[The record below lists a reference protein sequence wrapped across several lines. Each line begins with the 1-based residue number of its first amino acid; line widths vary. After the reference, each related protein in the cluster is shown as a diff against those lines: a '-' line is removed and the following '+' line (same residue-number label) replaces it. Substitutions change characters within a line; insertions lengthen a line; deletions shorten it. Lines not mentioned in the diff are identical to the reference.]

1 MTNIIK
7 CRFLDKDGEPR
18 GREYS
23 YKTEIPVEVGQI
35 VDVPA
40 PRQSDADSE
49 LKTKSVIVSQIN
61 VPEEEIATFADK
73 VKTVVFIRKMKRR
86 INKMHTTEQRREI
99 FKSCEKEML
108 FLHEIMGNK
117 NMSEILRPMIKEKF
131 MDMNYKMAEMYMEDI
146 GEVIQLLPRYA
157 VPSVI
162 ATLKLI
168 LEALEKDMTEKDKM
182 VAQEIKER
190 GAVAIIRHKIK

>member
-1 MTNIIK
+1 
-7 CRFLDKDGEPR
+7 
-18 GREYS
+18 
-23 YKTEIPVEVGQI
+23 
-35 VDVPA
+35 
-40 PRQSDADSE
+40 
-49 LKTKSVIVSQIN
+49 
-61 VPEEEIATFADK
+61 
-73 VKTVVFIRKMKRR
+73 
-86 INKMHTTEQRREI
+86 
-99 FKSCEKEML
+99 ML
-108 FLHEIMGNK
+108 FLNEMMGNK

>member
-1 MTNIIK
+1 MIK
-7 CRFLDKDGEPR
+7 
-18 GREYS
+18 
-23 YKTEIPVEVGQI
+23 VQ
-35 VDVPA
+35 
-40 PRQSDADSE
+40 
-49 LKTKSVIVSQIN
+49 
-61 VPEEEIATFADK
+61 
-73 VKTVVFIRKMKRR
+73 RR
-86 INKMHTTEQRREI
+86 INSVHTQEQKKEV
-99 FKSCEKEML
+99 FKNCQKEML
-108 FLHEIMGNK
+108 FIHEIMGNK

>member
-1 MTNIIK
+1 
-7 CRFLDKDGEPR
+7 
-18 GREYS
+18 
-23 YKTEIPVEVGQI
+23 
-35 VDVPA
+35 
-40 PRQSDADSE
+40 
-49 LKTKSVIVSQIN
+49 
-61 VPEEEIATFADK
+61 
-73 VKTVVFIRKMKRR
+73 
-86 INKMHTTEQRREI
+86 MHTTEQRREI

-131 MDMNYKMAEMYMEDI
+131 MDMNYKMAEMYMKDI

-157 VPSVI
+157 VPSV

>member
-1 MTNIIK
+1 
-7 CRFLDKDGEPR
+7 
-18 GREYS
+18 
-23 YKTEIPVEVGQI
+23 
-35 VDVPA
+35 
-40 PRQSDADSE
+40 
-49 LKTKSVIVSQIN
+49 
-61 VPEEEIATFADK
+61 
-73 VKTVVFIRKMKRR
+73 
-86 INKMHTTEQRREI
+86 MHTTEQRREI

-157 VPSVI
+157 VPPVI

-168 LEALEKDMTEKDKM
+168 LEALEKDMTEMDKT
-182 VAQEIKER
+182 VAQKIKER
-190 GAVAIIRHKIK
+190 GSVAITRHEIK

>member
-1 MTNIIK
+1 
-7 CRFLDKDGEPR
+7 
-18 GREYS
+18 
-23 YKTEIPVEVGQI
+23 
-35 VDVPA
+35 
-40 PRQSDADSE
+40 
-49 LKTKSVIVSQIN
+49 
-61 VPEEEIATFADK
+61 
-73 VKTVVFIRKMKRR
+73 
-86 INKMHTTEQRREI
+86 MHTTEQRREI

-182 VAQEIKER
+182 VAQKIKEQGVVAITRHEIKFKNYN
-190 GAVAIIRHKIK
+190 GKYLTIIYAVGYFP

>member
-1 MTNIIK
+1 
-7 CRFLDKDGEPR
+7 
-18 GREYS
+18 
-23 YKTEIPVEVGQI
+23 
-35 VDVPA
+35 
-40 PRQSDADSE
+40 
-49 LKTKSVIVSQIN
+49 
-61 VPEEEIATFADK
+61 
-73 VKTVVFIRKMKRR
+73 
-86 INKMHTTEQRREI
+86 MHTTEQRREI
-99 FKSCEKEML
+99 FKSCEKEIL
-108 FLHEIMGNK
+108 FINEIIGNK

-131 MDMNYKMAEMYMEDI
+131 MDMNYKMVEMYMEDI

-157 VPSVI
+157 VPPVI

>member
-1 MTNIIK
+1 
-7 CRFLDKDGEPR
+7 
-18 GREYS
+18 
-23 YKTEIPVEVGQI
+23 
-35 VDVPA
+35 
-40 PRQSDADSE
+40 
-49 LKTKSVIVSQIN
+49 
-61 VPEEEIATFADK
+61 
-73 VKTVVFIRKMKRR
+73 
-86 INKMHTTEQRREI
+86 MHTTEQRREI

-182 VAQEIKER
+182 VEQEIKER
-190 GAVAIIRHKIK
+190 GADAIIRHKIK

>member
-1 MTNIIK
+1 
-7 CRFLDKDGEPR
+7 
-18 GREYS
+18 
-23 YKTEIPVEVGQI
+23 
-35 VDVPA
+35 
-40 PRQSDADSE
+40 
-49 LKTKSVIVSQIN
+49 
-61 VPEEEIATFADK
+61 
-73 VKTVVFIRKMKRR
+73 
-86 INKMHTTEQRREI
+86 MHTTEQRREI

-146 GEVIQLLPRYA
+146 IQLLPRYA

>member
-1 MTNIIK
+1 
-7 CRFLDKDGEPR
+7 
-18 GREYS
+18 
-23 YKTEIPVEVGQI
+23 
-35 VDVPA
+35 
-40 PRQSDADSE
+40 
-49 LKTKSVIVSQIN
+49 
-61 VPEEEIATFADK
+61 
-73 VKTVVFIRKMKRR
+73 
-86 INKMHTTEQRREI
+86 MHTTEQRREI

-117 NMSEILRPMIKEKF
+117 NMPPILRPMIKEKF

>member
-1 MTNIIK
+1 
-7 CRFLDKDGEPR
+7 
-18 GREYS
+18 
-23 YKTEIPVEVGQI
+23 
-35 VDVPA
+35 
-40 PRQSDADSE
+40 
-49 LKTKSVIVSQIN
+49 
-61 VPEEEIATFADK
+61 
-73 VKTVVFIRKMKRR
+73 
-86 INKMHTTEQRREI
+86 MHTTEQRREI

-146 GEVIQLLPRYA
+146 QLLPRYA

>member
-1 MTNIIK
+1 
-7 CRFLDKDGEPR
+7 
-18 GREYS
+18 
-23 YKTEIPVEVGQI
+23 
-35 VDVPA
+35 
-40 PRQSDADSE
+40 
-49 LKTKSVIVSQIN
+49 
-61 VPEEEIATFADK
+61 
-73 VKTVVFIRKMKRR
+73 
-86 INKMHTTEQRREI
+86 MHTTEQRREI

-190 GAVAIIRHKIK
+190 GAVAIIRHKIKEGLKITMGSI